1 MSRCQLCPAVTASGR
16 REHGL
21 SRRTARRADRRL
33 REGAREAIARSAR
46 APSDTDEAWAD
57 YALLTIKVASAEQA
71 AAAALRPVRG
81 ASAAVLGNRTR
92 RHAVAARAAL
102 ERAHSVLASTEAP
115 REAARLAALPIA
127 APTRTPHRELV
138 YAAATL
144 ALALITV
151 AILAFGLK
159 PPGWGVPDIS
169 RPDDGAVEAPREDVL
184 SGNPLTDDS
193 TAGEDAE
200 LLAEARRA
208 AGGRGS
214 AAALAPEPGS
224 GSGSGTGIG
233 SESGTG
239 AVGGT
244 GPTTAR
250 STGGT
255 GSTGGTA
262 STGGAGSTG
271 GTGSTG
277 GETGGPGVP
286 GPAAPVPPP
295 VTPPLATPAPTPPPP
310 SPTPPLIGV
319 DTDGDGVPDLAV
331 GLGPDNCP
339 TLVNPGQEDAD
350 GDGLGDACDL
360 DDDNDGLPDI
370 VDGTPR

>member
-1 MSRCQLCPAVTASGR
+1 MTASGR

-71 AAAALRPVRG
+71 AAAALRRLRG
-81 ASAAVLGNRTR
+81 ASAAALTNRTR

-102 ERAHSVLASTEAP
+102 ERAHSVLASTEAR
-115 REAARLAALPIA
+115 REAARLAALPIT
-127 APTRTPHRELV
+127 APTRTTHRELV

-159 PPGWGVPDIS
+159 PPGWGVPDIA
-169 RPDDGAVEAPREDVL
+169 RPNDGAVEAPREDVL
-184 SGNPLTDDS
+184 GGDPLTEDS

-208 AGGRGS
+208 AAGRGY
-214 AAALAPEPGS
+214 AAALAPHP
-224 GSGSGTGIG
+224 GSGTGIG

-244 GPTTAR
+244 G
-250 STGGT
+250 SI
-255 GSTGGTA
+255 
-262 STGGAGSTG
+262 G

-286 GPAAPVPPP
+286 GAGRTGATTSYPASRDPG
-295 VTPPLATPAPTPPPP
+295 THATGRRQRRSA
-310 SPTPPLIGV
+310 
-319 DTDGDGVPDLAV
+319 
-331 GLGPDNCP
+331 
-339 TLVNPGQEDAD
+339 
-350 GDGLGDACDL
+350 
-360 DDDNDGLPDI
+360 
-370 VDGTPR
+370 RHH